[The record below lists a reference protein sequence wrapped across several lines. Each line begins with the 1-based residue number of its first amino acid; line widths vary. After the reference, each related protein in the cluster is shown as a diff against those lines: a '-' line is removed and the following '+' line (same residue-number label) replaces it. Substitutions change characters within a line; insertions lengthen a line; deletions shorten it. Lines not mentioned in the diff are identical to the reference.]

1 MLAYLKGQDVD
12 AGGCC
17 LERENA
23 MVDPPDSGVVIVASF
38 VLDMVAHV
46 PRRPQTGESVI
57 GRDFGMFVG
66 GKGCNQ
72 AIAAARAGAD
82 VHVIGRLGADAFAEQ
97 FWVVLAREGIGTRW
111 VLTDK
116 DEGTGVA
123 FPLIEPD
130 GQNSIVIVP
139 RANLHLTGEDMR
151 AAAAAG
157 AFEGAAVLLVQ
168 MEVSQPAVWE
178 AIELAHERGLRVIF
192 NPAPVPDPVP
202 DFPPSIWPHI
212 DFLVPNESEVAAMT
226 GIAASEI
233 GDVERGGR
241 ALLARGCR
249 SVIVTL
255 GSRGALWIP
264 GSDEPAALVAPFSV
278 QQVDATA
285 AGDAFCGVLAAELAK
300 GLLVSD
306 SLCRASAAGALAT
319 TKMGAEPSLPTAQA
333 IDAFLQSA

>member
-1 MLAYLKGQDVD
+1 
-12 AGGCC
+12 
-17 LERENA
+17 
-23 MVDPPDSGVVIVASF
+23 MVDPPGSGVVIVASF

-66 GKGCNQ
+66 GKGSNQ

-82 VHVIGRLGADAFAEQ
+82 VHVIGRLGADAFAEE
-97 FWVVLAREGIGTRW
+97 FRVVLAREGIGTRW
-111 VLTDK
+111 ILTDK
-116 DEGTGVA
+116 EEGTGVA

-139 RANLHLTGEDMR
+139 RANLRLTGADIR
-151 AAAAAG
+151 AAAEAG
-157 AFEGAAVLLVQ
+157 AFDGAAVLLVQ
-168 MEVSQPAVWE
+168 MEVGLSAVWE

-192 NPAPVPDPVP
+192 NPAPVPNPLP
-202 DFPPSIWPHI
+202 DFPPSVWPQV
-212 DFLVPNESEVAAMT
+212 DFLLPNESEVEAMT

-233 GDVERGGR
+233 GDVERAGR
-241 ALLARGCR
+241 ALVARGCR

-264 GSDEPAALVAPFSV
+264 GADEPAALVKPFPV
-278 QQVDATA
+278 RQVDATA
-285 AGDAFCGVLAAELAK
+285 AGDAFCGVLAAALAM
-300 GLLVSD
+300 GLPVSD

-319 TKMGAEPSLPTAQA
+319 TKVGAEPSLPTAQQ
-333 IDAFLQSA
+333 IEAFLESAY